1 MNLYKKWNDM
11 VVEYVKTKGEK
22 AFWDEYSSIEE
33 RLYTDILKDKIAG
46 KEDFPIIIQDK
57 SEELKVRKEF
67 IMGFLD
73 GINDSL
79 ENPLDLESIE
89 KSEEINLNI
98 NFEKL
103 YYNMVDAKAEYLY
116 NIKEWEDI
124 LDEET
129 RKELFKKGRES
140 KTVVNENK
148 VGRNDPCPCG
158 SGKKYKKC
166 HGRIS

>member
-33 RLYTDILKDKIAG
+33 KLYSDVLKDKLSG
-46 KEDFPIIIQDK
+46 KEEFSIIIQDK
-57 SEELKVRKEF
+57 SEKLKVREEF

-79 ENPLDLESIE
+79 EKPLDLEKI
-89 KSEEINLNI
+89 KKDDIIKLNI

-116 NIKEWEDI
+116 NLKEWEDI
-124 LDEET
+124 LDDEK
-129 RKELFKKGRES
+129 RKELFKEGRES

-158 SGKKYKKC
+158 SGRKYKQCCGKNK
-166 HGRIS
+166 

>member
-1 MNLYKKWNDM
+1 M

-33 RLYTDILKDKIAG
+33 RLYTDVLKDKLSG
-46 KEDFPIIIQDK
+46 KEEFSIIIQDK
-57 SEELKVRKEF
+57 SEKLKVREEF

-79 ENPLDLESIE
+79 EEPLDLEKI
-89 KSEEINLNI
+89 KKDDIIKLNI

-116 NIKEWEDI
+116 NLKEWEDI
-124 LDEET
+124 LDDEK
-129 RKELFKKGRES
+129 RKELFKEGRES

-166 HGRIS
+166 HGKIN

>member
-129 RKELFKKGRES
+129 RKELFKNGRES